1 MANRYTGKRKGCIYT
16 EVTNAGHRYARG
28 AGCVDRFFKSRFVAS
43 FCYYGKRYRFRSTS
57 YVNCCLWLEDMRAKY
72 ND

>member
-1 MANRYTGKRKGCIYT
+1 MANRYTGKRKGCIYP
-16 EVTNAGHRYARG
+16 EVTNAGHRYAKG
-28 AGCVDRFFKSRFVAS
+28 VGCVD
-43 FCYYGKRYRFRSTS
+43 RFRSTS